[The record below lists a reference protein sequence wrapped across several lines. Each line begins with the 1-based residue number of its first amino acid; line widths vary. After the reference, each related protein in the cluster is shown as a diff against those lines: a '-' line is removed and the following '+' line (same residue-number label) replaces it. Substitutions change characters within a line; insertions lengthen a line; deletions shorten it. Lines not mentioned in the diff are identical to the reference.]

1 MNLPIMKT
9 ASKTAADIFG
19 RNNIKAVS
27 DLQGHVFETK
37 YKVVVFVPAEKL
49 EELTFTMAAS
59 GAGVI
64 GNYSVCSFSTK
75 GTGTFLGGKRSNPAV
90 GKKGRLETVEEVK
103 LEMICDPAK
112 LGTVTG
118 SVYNVHPYEEPA
130 IEIYRV
136 LVPKK
141 VSSVKTGLFTLKRSV
156 HLKSV
161 FSKLIKVLNPS
172 VLPAVHGRIKI
183 KKAVIDLAEDPGISF
198 RNFEKDILLIRKTR
212 NTLTIEIL

>member
-1 MNLPIMKT
+1 MNLPILKT

-19 RNNIKAVS
+19 RNNIKAAS
-27 DLQGHVFETK
+27 DLQGHVFERK
-37 YKVVVFVPAEKL
+37 YKVVVFIPAEKL
-49 EELTFTMAAS
+49 KKLTFAMAAT

-64 GNYSVCSFSTK
+64 GNYSVCSFSTI

-112 LGTVTG
+112 LGAVTG
-118 SVYNVHPYEEPA
+118 TIYSVHPYEEPA
-130 IEIYRV
+130 VEIYKV
-136 LVPKK
+136 LVPKRF
-141 VSSVKTGLFTLKRSV
+141 SSGKASLFTLKKYV
-156 HLKSV
+156 LLKSV
-161 FSKLIKVLNPS
+161 FLKLNKVLSPS

-183 KKAVIDLAEDPGISF
+183 KKAVIDLTEDPGLSYL
-198 RNFEKDILLIRKTR
+198 NFEKNTLLIRKTR

>member
-9 ASKTAADIFG
+9 ASKTADGIFG
-19 RNNIKAVS
+19 RNNIKAAS

-37 YKVVVFVPAEKL
+37 YKVVVFIPAEKL

-64 GNYSVCSFSTK
+64 GNYSFCSFRTK
-75 GTGTFLGGKRSNPAV
+75 GTGTFLGGKRSRPAV
-90 GKKGRLETVEEVK
+90 GKKGRLETVEEIK

-112 LGTVTG
+112 LGAVTG
-118 SVYNVHPYEEPA
+118 SIYNVHPYEEPA
-130 IEIYRV
+130 IEIYEV

-141 VSSVKTGLFTLKRSV
+141 VSSFKTGLFTLKRSV
-156 HLKSV
+156 LLKSV
-161 FSKLIKVLNPS
+161 ILKLNKVLNPS
-172 VLPAVHGRIKI
+172 VLPAGHGRIKI

-198 RNFEKDILLIRKTR
+198 RNFEKNTLLIRKTR